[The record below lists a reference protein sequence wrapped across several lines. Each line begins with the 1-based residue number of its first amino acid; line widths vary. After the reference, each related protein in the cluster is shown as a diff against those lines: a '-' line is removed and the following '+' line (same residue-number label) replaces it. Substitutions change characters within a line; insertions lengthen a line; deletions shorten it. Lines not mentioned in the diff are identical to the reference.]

1 MSSYCLFSVVF
12 PPDDGLNILTQIR
25 EQTVSGFKI
34 LNCSFVLRITDYH
47 DDVVFCVQIIILCDP
62 QQFRVA
68 VNGLHQLDYK
78 HRVQDLKRITQLEVL
93 GDVHLLD
100 VKIV

>member
-1 MSSYCLFSVVF
+1 MFSVF
-12 PPDDGLNILTQIR
+12 PPDDDLNILTQIG
-25 EQTVSGFKI
+25 EQFQGLKSSI
-34 LNCSFVLRITDYH
+34 VLQITDH
-47 DDVVFCVQIIILCDP
+47 DDVFCVQIIILCDP

-78 HRVQDLKRITQLEVL
+78 NRVQDLKRITQLEVL
-93 GDVHLLD
+93 GDVRLLE